1 MPRCSS
7 AALPYIGGSC
17 TDDDVSGVSSL
28 DAAAAV
34 AGGGGGGQV
43 TDDGL
48 LSG

>member
-7 AALPYIGGSC
+7 AALPYIGGSSI
-17 TDDDVSGVSSL
+17 DDDVNGVSSL
-28 DAAAAV
+28 DAPAAV
-34 AGGGGGGQV
+34 AGGGGGGQL